1 MWDICPKFLTPV
13 LVLHRNKTVK
23 YMFSLCTKLWTAPSS
38 SPAIFFACHGMRMLT
53 WATAK
58 AWWNKSTDP
67 MVLGSPWICR
77 SGSRPFRFVWSYWP
91 SGDSL
96 ENLNLLVCVSVLTA
110 HLWTESLMLCQWSWP
125 GIVWQQVYG
134 SCVQQVGRAF
144 LDLFSFPC
152 RSWYPFGKQELIW
165 ILDIPH
171 TSS

>member
-38 SPAIFFACHGMRMLT
+38 SPAIFFACHGMRMLR

-77 SGSRPFRFVWSYWP
+77 SSSRPFRFVLIILTFWRFFR
-91 SGDSL
+91 
-96 ENLNLLVCVSVLTA
+96 EFELVGMREWLTA

-125 GIVWQQVYG
+125 GIAWQQVYG

-144 LDLFSFPC
+144 LDLFAFPC
-152 RSWYPFGKQELIW
+152 RSW
-165 ILDIPH
+165 
-171 TSS
+171 